1 MKVCLSGREFETVAE
16 LNGAAAAVGAVIGSA
31 GST

>member
-16 LNGAAAAVGAVIGSA
+16 KNGAAAVGAVIGSA